1 MESKTRTGVRALLAG
16 ALVSAA
22 LAAPTPAYAQPLAHP
37 QDDYAGS
44 QIAKHE
50 GTAAPALL
58 DVKADDDA
66 MGLDVASYQ
75 GNVDWGAVARGGG
88 SFAYAKA
95 TEGVTYTNPYFGQQY
110 NGSYEAGLAHGA
122 YHFALPDVSDGA
134 TQANFFVDHG
144 GAWSKDGRTL
154 PPALDI
160 EYNPY
165 GDTCY
170 KLTADQMVAWI
181 KAFSDQ
187 IWYRTGVA
195 PTIYTSYTWWTK
207 CTGNSNVFRANP
219 LWIPR
224 YGTDVGTLPG
234 GWTSQVI
241 WQFADKGGFP
251 GDQNRFNGNADRLRA
266 FTLG

>member
-1 MESKTRTGVRALLAG
+1 MKPRTRTGVRALLAG
-16 ALVSAA
+16 ALVTAMI
-22 LAAPTPAYAQPLAHP
+22 AAPTPASAQPLAHP
-37 QDDYAGS
+37 EDDYAGS
-44 QIAKHE
+44 QIARHE
-50 GTAAPALL
+50 GTTTTPLL
-58 DVKADDDA
+58 NVRASDDA

-75 GNVDWGAVARGGG
+75 GNVDWGAVSRNGGA
-88 SFAYAKA
+88 FAYSKA
-95 TEGVTYTNPYFGQQY
+95 TEGVTYTNPSFGQQY
-110 NGSYEAGLAHGA
+110 NGSYAAGLSHGA

-134 TQANFFVDHG
+134 TQANYLVDHG
-144 GAWSKDGRTL
+144 GAWSRDGRTL

-170 KLTADQMVAWI
+170 KLSPDQMVAWI

-195 PTIYTSYTWWTK
+195 PVIYSSYTWWTK
-207 CTGNSNVFRANP
+207 CTGNSTAMSRNP

-224 YGTDVGTLPG
+224 YGADVGTLPG

-241 WQFADKGGFP
+241 WQFADKGVFP
-251 GDQNRFNGNADRLRA
+251 GDQNRFNGNTSRLRA
-266 FTLG
+266 LTLG

>member
-16 ALVSAA
+16 VLVTAMIT
-22 LAAPTPAYAQPLAHP
+22 APTPASAQPLAHP

-44 QIAKHE
+44 QIARHE
-50 GTAAPALL
+50 GTGGTPLL

-66 MGLDVASYQ
+66 LGLDVSSHQ
-75 GNVDWGAVARGGG
+75 GDVDWATVARNGGKF
-88 SFAYAKA
+88 SYAKA
-95 TEGVTYTNPYFGQQY
+95 TEGITYTNPNFAQQY
-110 NGSYEAGLAHGA
+110 NGSYAAGLAHGA

-134 TQANFFVDHG
+134 TQANYFVDHG
-144 GAWSKDGRTL
+144 GGWSKDGRTL

-170 KLTADQMVAWI
+170 KLTPEQMTAWI

-187 IWYRTGVA
+187 MWRRTGIP

-207 CTGNSNVFRANP
+207 CTGNTTLLRGNP

-234 GWTSQVI
+234 GWTTQAI
-241 WQFADKGGFP
+241 WQFADKGVFP
-251 GDQNRFNGNADRLRA
+251 GDQNRFNGNADRLHA